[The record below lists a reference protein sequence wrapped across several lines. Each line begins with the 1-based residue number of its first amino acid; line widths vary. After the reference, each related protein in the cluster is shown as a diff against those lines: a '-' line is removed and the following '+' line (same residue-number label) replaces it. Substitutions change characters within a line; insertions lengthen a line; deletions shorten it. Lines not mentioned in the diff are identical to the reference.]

1 MTKRD
6 LLDRLDALRTAA
18 ETLPEDAAVDCAMAF
33 KPDYSGTTGS
43 IALTQNLTA
52 AAAAFCA
59 EDVREIDCGD
69 RIYRFFYVGG
79 VRVGMYEDK

>member
-1 MTKRD
+1 MTKKA
-6 LLDRLDALRTAA
+6 LLANLDALLTAA

-33 KPDYSGTTGS
+33 NPAYSGTTGS
-43 IALTQNLTA
+43 IALTQNLEK

-59 EDVREIDCGD
+59 EDVRELDCGD

>member
-1 MTKRD
+1 MIKQD
-6 LLDRLDALRTAA
+6 LLDRLDALRAAA

-43 IALTQNLTA
+43 IALTQNL
-52 AAAAFCA
+52 AAAAFSA
-59 EDVREIDCGD
+59 EDVRELDCGD